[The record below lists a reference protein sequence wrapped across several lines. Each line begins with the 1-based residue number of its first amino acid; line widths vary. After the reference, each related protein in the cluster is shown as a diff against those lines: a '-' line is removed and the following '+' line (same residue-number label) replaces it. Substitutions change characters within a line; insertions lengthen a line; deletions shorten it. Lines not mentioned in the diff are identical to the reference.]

1 MRIVPPAMPVR
12 SATSLMARAFTER
25 SPYPEQIVQCHRE
38 HCCRYGR
45 PRARD
50 PIRPTRAPVP
60 GAMTPNRRDPE
71 PIVLT
76 GASGYVGSHLLDEL
90 RRRVRALVRRPGTAD
105 LPAGVELRRGD
116 AVTGEGLAEALDGV
130 RTAYYLIHSMGRGA
144 SPSSDFA
151 DRDRAAAINF
161 GEAARSAG
169 VERIVYLGGLGPTG
183 ADASIH
189 LRSRHEVAQLLR
201 RRVPELVYVRAA
213 MVIGPGSASFEM
225 LRHLVR
231 RLPVMVT
238 PRWVDT
244 RSQPIAIGDVVRALA
259 DVAELEDP
267 PDELQ
272 LGGADVLSYREMMQ
286 RAAGLLGVRK
296 PVIVTV
302 PVLTPSLSS
311 HWVSLITPVDTGLV
325 RPLVDGLKSEM
336 IVEEPPPPG
345 LNDDPLGF
353 EDAVR
358 EAIA

>member
-1 MRIVPPAMPVR
+1 MNPDP
-12 SATSLMARAFTER
+12 SL
-25 SPYPEQIVQCHRE
+25 V
-38 HCCRYGR
+38 
-45 PRARD
+45 
-50 PIRPTRAPVP
+50 
-60 GAMTPNRRDPE
+60 
-71 PIVLT
+71 T
-76 GASGYVGSHLLDEL
+76 GASGYVGGRLVDEL
-90 RRRVRALVRRPGTAD
+90 LARGREVRTLVRDPSRRPQP
-105 LPAGVELRRGD
+105 PAVDARSGD
-116 AVTGEGLAEALDGV
+116 AVSGRGLPEALAGC
-130 RTAYYLIHSMGRGA
+130 RTAYYLIHAMGGGD
-144 SPSSDFA
+144 DFA
-151 DRDRAAAINF
+151 ARDRQAAVNF
-161 GEAARSAG
+161 GEAAAAAG
-169 VERIVYLGGLGPTG
+169 VERVIYLGGLGPTG
-183 ADASIH
+183 KDASEH
-189 LRSRHEVAQLLR
+189 LRSRHEVAELLR
-201 RRVPELVYVRAA
+201 LRVSRLVYVRAA
-213 MVIGPGSASFEM
+213 MIIGQGSASFEM